1 MSLSQPSESPN
12 LVTWVHAGHEYRG
25 LKSVVRT
32 DSANASEVLVA
43 VAVETD
49 EHHRFMT
56 VLRRNLWIAVAIGI
70 LSSALLGWIAA
81 RRGLAPIRQMARVAR
96 LVTANRLDDR
106 LPVGQL
112 PIELHELA
120 NAFNEMLSRLGDSFR
135 RLSEFSSD
143 LAHELRT
150 PVANLIT
157 QTHVALSRAR
167 SADEYREVLYSNSEE
182 FDRLARMITD
192 ILFLAKADHGLMVPR
207 NEHVNLATEVHDLF
221 EFYDALAEDL
231 GVSLGLDGEGAVVG
245 DRLMI
250 RRALSNL
257 LSNAV
262 NHTPRGGKVQV
273 RIAMTDAGETN
284 IRVENPGDVIPQE
297 HLPHIFDR
305 FYRID
310 ASRKRSTEG
319 AGLGLAITKSIVAA
333 HGGSVRAESCN
344 GRTLFEIAFPAAI
357 ANPIATAG
365 PGSAPRVLVE
375 ASEQVSLR
383 P

>member
-1 MSLSQPSESPN
+1 
-12 LVTWVHAGHEYRG
+12 